1 MFRDSTLSENI
12 SMWDVSSV
20 PSMDYMFKKVRNF
33 NANISWWDVSS
44 VTSMYAMF
52 HDTNSFNGD
61 ISGWDVSS
69 VTNMG
74 AMFYTAN
81 PFNHELCWDVGSK
94 NTNEM
99 FERGVGGKIGC
110 PPSYPH

>member
-1 MFRDSTLSENI
+1 
-12 SMWDVSSV
+12 
-20 PSMDYMFKKVRNF
+20 MDYMFKKARNF
-33 NANISWWDVSS
+33 NANISWWDVSG
-44 VTSMYAMF
+44 VTSMYAMS

-61 ISGWDVSS
+61 ILGWDVSS

-94 NTNEM
+94 STGIL
-99 FERGVGGKIGC
+99 FTGAGGKK
-110 PPSYPH
+110 